1 MRSAV
6 PRNKH
11 WAAPTRPPR
20 RALLPSV
27 TAPSPA
33 PVPRAYRVAQVGAAL
48 VVLGG
53 TGDLLVPRLLP
64 AHERYLGVAP
74 GAAPAATS
82 ALVLL
87 VLHALGV
94 ALAAVGL
101 AALALLAAWRRTG
114 DRGALWAAAGAV
126 ALAEGYNAWGI
137 ARVGSVLFVGP
148 LLCAALVLGGA
159 ARIARDAGARG

>member
-1 MRSAV
+1 MRSSS
-6 PRNKH
+6 P
-11 WAAPTRPPR
+11 
-20 RALLPSV
+20 RAL
-27 TAPSPA
+27 SP
-33 PVPRAYRVAQVGAAL
+33 PRAYRVAQCGAAL

-53 TGDLLVPRLLP
+53 TGDLLLPRLLP

-114 DRGALWAAAGAV
+114 DRRALWAAAGAV

-137 ARVGSVLFVGP
+137 ARVGSLLFVGP
-148 LLCAALVLGGA
+148 LLGAALVLGGA
-159 ARIARDAGARG
+159 ARLARGPRARG